1 MEYTIDPQRFW
12 HDPYPDLAVMQALA
26 SVVYV
31 PQLDAALI
39 TRRADVFVQE
49 KRVDIFSSR
58 QPEGLMTRLM
68 GENMMRQDGPAH
80 QAERKQIFPS
90 LSPRTVMQAWRLE
103 FERATQAVIDGLQ
116 DKQEFDLVRDFA
128 MPVSGAALV
137 AITGLRQMTPAQMD
151 QVSQAMID
159 GCANYRGDPSVE
171 RACHVATAQI
181 DAHIASMLQE
191 VTVNPDMSVLSVL
204 RQGGQPL
211 ANIQANI
218 KLVISGGQNEPRD
231 AIAGTAA
238 AVLMHPD
245 ARAYLGQSG
254 AWGQAFME
262 YVRWMSPIGMS
273 PRQISGD
280 CTVLGYDFKQNDRVF
295 FMFGAAN
302 RDSSVFEVPDM
313 YDLNRD
319 TGPAIPFGAG
329 PHFCAGAAASR
340 VLIAEV
346 ALPKLFAGFPDLEL
360 TEAVRLGVSGSVV
373 GAGPPWWVKACATHS

>member
-12 HDPYPDLAVMQALA
+12 HDPYPDLAAMQALA

-68 GENMMRQDGPAH
+68 GENMMRKDGPAH

-90 LSPRTVMQAWRLE
+90 LSPRTVTQVWRLE

-151 QVSQAMID
+151 QASQAMID

-181 DAHIASMLQE
+181 DAHIALMLQE

-204 RQGGQPL
+204 RQRGQPL

-262 YVRWMSPIGMS
+262 YARWMSPIGMS
-273 PRQISGD
+273 PRQISVD
-280 CTVLGYDFKQNDRVF
+280 RTVLGYDFKQNDRVF

-346 ALPKLFAGFPDLEL
+346 ALPQLFAGFPDLEL
-360 TEAVRLGVSGSVV
+360 TEAVRWGGWAFRGPLSVQV
-373 GAGPPWWVKACATHS
+373 RRGG

>member
-12 HDPYPDLAVMQALA
+12 HDPYPDLAAMQALA

-68 GENMMRQDGPAH
+68 GENMMRKDGPAH

-90 LSPRTVMQAWRLE
+90 LSPRTVTQVWRLE

-116 DKQEFDLVRDFA
+116 DKQEFDLVRNFA

-159 GCANYRGDPSVE
+159 GCANYCGDPSVE

-181 DAHIASMLQE
+181 DAHIALMLQE

-204 RQGGQPL
+204 RQGGQSL

-245 ARAYLGQSG
+245 ARSYLGQSG
-254 AWGQAFME
+254 AWGQALME
-262 YVRWMSPIGMS
+262 YARWMSPIGMS

-346 ALPKLFAGFPDLEL
+346 ALPQLFAGFPDLEL
-360 TEAVRLGVSGSVV
+360 TEAVRWGGWAFRGPLSVQV
-373 GAGPPWWVKACATHS
+373 RRGG